1 VAILI
6 TGGCGFIGVNLI
18 DAFQGDTSDH
28 LIVLDN
34 LSTGNK
40 EFLNEFD
47 VEFIEGD
54 ICDQDLVR
62 KLMKKVDAVIHLAA
76 DTQVIPSVENPDFNF
91 DVNVNGTYN
100 LLTAARAE
108 GIQRFVFA
116 STGGAIIGD
125 VIPPVHEEMVP
136 RPISPYGAS
145 KLCGEAYCSAFAE
158 SYGMKTVSLRFSNVY
173 GPRSFY
179 KGSVVAHF
187 YKQILKGNKLTVY
200 GDGEQTRDFLY
211 VGDLCD
217 AVRKALSVE
226 KGGQFF
232 QLGSGIE
239 TSVNKLIEFM
249 KAYVGGEYSIVVE
262 HAPRRKGEVFRNY
275 SDISLA
281 REQLGI
287 QPKMDLADGLKVT
300 WQWFLSQRDL
310 IQSY

>member
-1 VAILI
+1 MAILI

-18 DAFQGDTSDH
+18 DSFQRDTSDH

-91 DVNVNGTYN
+91 KVNVNGTYN

-116 STGGAIIGD
+116 STGGAIMGD
-125 VIPPVHEEMVP
+125 VTPPVHEEMVP

-145 KLCGEAYCSAFAE
+145 KLCGEAYCSAFAG

-187 YKQILKGNKLTVY
+187 YKQILRGNKLTVY

-217 AVRKALSVE
+217 AVRQALSIE

-239 TSVNKLIEFM
+239 TSVNELIELI
-249 KAYVGGEYSIVVE
+249 KICVGDEYSIVVE

-275 SDISLA
+275 SDISRA
-281 REQLGI
+281 REHLGI
-287 QPKMDLADGLKVT
+287 NPKMDLAGGLKVT
-300 WQWFLSQRDL
+300 WEWFLSQKDL
-310 IQSY
+310 IKSY